1 MFKNI
6 AYFPSQCARNAPPV
20 MSAVLSALRRAGVQT
35 IEGDR
40 DCDAALIW
48 SVLWSGRMA
57 ANQTVYK
64 HYRSQNKPVVI
75 IDIGAL
81 HRGHTW
87 KVAINHVNALG
98 YYGHQQDLDPDRPR
112 HLNVSLRSPV
122 RRSDHVLIAAQH
134 QQSLQWQGQPT
145 MEAWVEQQIANLK
158 QHTDRPIKV
167 RPHPRCPLK
176 NIVNI
181 PGVEIQQPRHRPETY
196 DDFDMDLDCYAVI
209 NYNSG
214 PGIQA
219 AMSQTPVIVD
229 QSSLAWPVSISM
241 DELENPPGRDHD
253 RWLLEISHTEYTV
266 QELEQGLWLQ
276 RLGTKL

>member
-1 MFKNI
+1 M
-6 AYFPSQCARNAPPV
+6 A
-20 MSAVLSALRRAGVQT
+20 AVLTALRRAGIQSVENGQ
-35 IEGDR
+35 

-57 ANQTVYK
+57 ANRTVYE

-98 YYGHQQDLDPDRPR
+98 HYGHQQDLDPDRPR
-112 HLNVSLRSPV
+112 HLNISLRSPP

-145 MEAWVEQQIANLK
+145 MDAWVEQQIANLK

-176 NIVNI
+176 NIVKI
-181 PGVEIQQPRHRPETY
+181 SGVELQQPRHRTDTY
-196 DDFDMDLDCYAVI
+196 DDFDMDIDCHAVI

-219 AMSQTPVIVD
+219 AISQTPVIVD

-241 DELENPPGRDHD
+241 DELENAPCRDHD